1 MSSNLLEFTF
11 SSYSTWRDFCCC
23 CYFIVFWWKMSRVGK
38 SSATLRVSET
48 FKEQGGHALKS
59 ELKLF
64 SLLNALH
71 SLGSGLFYLAFEVLL
86 SFKLNSSW
94 SVTNLL
100 EKLRFFKRNI
110 ETRAFPWEYWISVP
124 VLFFPANI
132 CPAWKH
138 ILLQIRGFWYCFSTK
153 LTRTSKVNTLKGRP
167 IHPADRVMYEFRSK
181 CTRLLPLMGQGTYH
195 HLLRFRGY
203 WQNMSKSKIC
213 QSFSGTAV

>member
-23 CYFIVFWWKMSRVGK
+23 CYFMVFWWKMSQVGK

-71 SLGSGLFYLAFEVLL
+71 SLGSGLFYLVFEVLL

-100 EKLRFFKRNI
+100 EKLGFFQK
-110 ETRAFPWEYWISVP
+110 EYWNQSISMGIWISVP
-124 VLFFPANI
+124 VLFLPANI

-138 ILLQIRGFWYCFSTK
+138 ILLQTRGFWYCFSTK
-153 LTRTSKVNTLKGRP
+153 LTRTSKVNTLKGCP
-167 IHPADRVMYEFRSK
+167 IHPADDVTHEFRSK
-181 CTRLLPLMGQGTYH
+181 CMRLLPLIVQGTYH

-203 WQNMSKSKIC
+203 WQNMSKNKIC
-213 QSFSGTAV
+213 QSFSGPAI

>member
-23 CYFIVFWWKMSRVGK
+23 CYFMVFWWKMSRVGK
-38 SSATLRVSET
+38 SSATLRVSEI

-71 SLGSGLFYLAFEVLL
+71 SLGSGLFYLVFEVLL

-100 EKLRFFKRNI
+100 EKLGFFKRNI
-110 ETRAFPWEYWISVP
+110 ETRAFPWEYGLVFLYFSSPQSTGVSASASVLPMNTQYWSPLAWTGWI
-124 VLFFPANI
+124 
-132 CPAWKH
+132 
-138 ILLQIRGFWYCFSTK
+138 FSQSK
-153 LTRTSKVNTLKGRP
+153 GLSRDPTSP
-167 IHPADRVMYEFRSK
+167 S
-181 CTRLLPLMGQGTYH
+181 
-195 HLLRFRGY
+195 
-203 WQNMSKSKIC
+203 
-213 QSFSGTAV
+213 

>member
-23 CYFIVFWWKMSRVGK
+23 CYFMVFWWKMSRVGK
-38 SSATLRVSET
+38 SSATLRVSEI

-71 SLGSGLFYLAFEVLL
+71 SLGSGLFYLVFEVLL

-100 EKLRFFKRNI
+100 EKLGFFKRNI
-110 ETRAFPWEYWISVP
+110 ETRAFPWEYGLVFLYFSS
-124 VLFFPANI
+124 
-132 CPAWKH
+132 
-138 ILLQIRGFWYCFSTK
+138 LLIFALLESTFSC
-153 LTRTSKVNTLKGRP
+153 RP
-167 IHPADRVMYEFRSK
+167 MDSGIVSQPNWQ
-181 CTRLLPLMGQGTYH
+181 GQAKWTH
-195 HLLRFRGY
+195 
-203 WQNMSKSKIC
+203 
-213 QSFSGTAV
+213 